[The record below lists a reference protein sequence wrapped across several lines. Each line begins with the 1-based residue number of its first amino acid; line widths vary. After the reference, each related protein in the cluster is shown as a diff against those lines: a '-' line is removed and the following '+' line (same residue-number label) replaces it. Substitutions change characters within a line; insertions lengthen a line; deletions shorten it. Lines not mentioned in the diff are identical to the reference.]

1 MNSLHGFIHNNKL
14 TNIIIFLV
22 ILLLS
27 LLGFYK
33 LNSLRI
39 SENED
44 LTENA
49 LHAFITSNALGVS
62 HGYFQWD
69 EMMEAVMYSDQP
81 LLDQYEN
88 DITSFFS
95 LTSDMEIIEK
105 DFDGS
110 TLFDIFTKDGIS
122 YIEFGIFNSNATSY
136 LHDRMIRFSLNPQD
150 TFNETLTN
158 PKFKYIVKLNDGFGI
173 ESIQVINTEKPLQL
187 YHYISAFS
195 VALLGLILIHSF
207 RQFSIASHY
216 EIDGLSNIVMLL
228 SKKDS
233 YTAEHSV
240 EVANIA
246 VFIASKLGYSKKQQR
261 TLLKAG
267 HLHDIGKIG
276 ISENILNKTGKLLD
290 EEYEEIKKHSLIGY
304 EIVSH
309 FPNLK
314 EVALI
319 VKHHHELLDG
329 SGYPDGL
336 KGSEI
341 PFKAQILNVADVF
354 NALTTDRP
362 YRKGFDKNQAFE
374 IMAQMPLNQELVT
387 ILGTHYNN

>member
-1 MNSLHGFIHNNKL
+1 MDSSHVICLNNKL
-14 TNIIIFLV
+14 VNIIIFL
-22 ILLLS
+22 IIFILS
-27 LLGFYK
+27 LFGLHQ
-33 LNSLRI
+33 LNSDRI

-49 LHAFITSNALGVS
+49 LHAFIISNANGVS
-62 HGYFQWD
+62 NGYFQWD
-69 EMMEAVMYSDQP
+69 EMLRAVLNNNQAQ
-81 LLDQYEN
+81 LNRYEN
-88 DITSFFS
+88 EITSMFS
-95 LTSDMEIIEK
+95 MNDDMEIIEK
-105 DFDGS
+105 RFDGS
-110 TLFDIFTKDGIS
+110 ALYDIITRDGTT
-122 YIEFGIFNSNATSY
+122 YIEFGIFDSNADFYSP
-136 LHDRMIRFSLNPQD
+136 DQMIRFSIDPQNIFD
-150 TFNETLTN
+150 QTLSN
-158 PKFKYIVKLNDGFGI
+158 PKSKYHVEIIDSSGI
-173 ESIQVINTEKPLQL
+173 EGIRVINTEKPLQL
-187 YHYISAFS
+187 FHYVSAFS
-195 VALLGLILIHSF
+195 LALLGLFLIQSF
-207 RQFSIASHY
+207 RQFSITSHY

-233 YTAEHSV
+233 YTAEHSI

-246 VFIASKLGYSKKQQR
+246 VFIASQLGYSKKEQR

-276 ISENILNKTGKLLD
+276 ISESILNKSGKLLY

-341 PFKAQILNVADVF
+341 PFKSQILNVADVF

-362 YRKGFDKNQAFE
+362 YRKGFDKVQAFE

-387 ILGTHYNN
+387 ILRTHYKK